1 MATKQIRVYPD
12 DKQRIEQWRQ
22 KGETTAEAVSRLL
35 NLHNIAAEQDDEQ
48 AQTEAN

>member
-1 MATKQIRVYPD
+1 MATKQIRVYPA

-35 NLHNIAAEQDDEQ
+35 NLHNIAEEQDDDR
-48 AQTEAN
+48 AISEAN